1 MTIPK
6 LALAALAILALAPTS
21 AFARHHHRAHASI
34 DANGNDSVTYLP
46 HPAECSYLRTR
57 FCGCGARNALGIS
70 DRRYDVAGYWAG
82 HYTGPT
88 LVASW
93 GYHVAI
99 IRELYGD
106 GTALLEDYNSGGH
119 MSRLHRRS
127 IAGAQILGG
136 SAGAYASSEFH
147 ARSRH
152 SHAHT
157 RYAVAEPPAAPDV
170 AAGAH

>member
-21 AFARHHHRAHASI
+21 AFARHHHSRHHAI

-46 HPAECSYLRTR
+46 HPAGCSYLRIR
-57 FCGCGARNALGIS
+57 FCGCGARNALGID
-70 DRRYDVAGYWAG
+70 DRRYDVAGYWAD
-82 HYTGPT
+82 HYRGSTP
-88 LVASW
+88 VASW

-136 SAGAYASSEFH
+136 SAGAYASSEFR

-157 RYAVAEPPAAPDV
+157 RYAVAEQAAPDV
-170 AAGAH
+170 AVGAH